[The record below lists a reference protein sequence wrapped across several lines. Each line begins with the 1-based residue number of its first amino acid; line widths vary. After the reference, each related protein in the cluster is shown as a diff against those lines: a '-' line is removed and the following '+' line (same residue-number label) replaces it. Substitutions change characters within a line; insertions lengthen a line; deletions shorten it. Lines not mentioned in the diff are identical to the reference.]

1 MLSANRFIAA
11 GKDCAAGGWRAIRT
25 GLEHTVASITCHILD
40 MWPDSGKNE
49 DLRSCAES
57 EIGKPGISVIGLGK
71 LGSPMAAV
79 FANKGFETIGVDVNP
94 RFVDAINDGRAP
106 VEEPQLQN
114 VINGC
119 RSRLRAT
126 TSFEEAVLHSDV
138 SFIIVPTPSG
148 ADRLF
153 SNRFVLDAVGRI
165 GAALRLKQTYHVVVV
180 TSTVMPGATDG
191 EIRDAL
197 EAAAARE
204 VGPDLGLCYN
214 PEFIALGSVVRDMLR
229 PDIILIGE
237 LDKKAGDLLQAIY
250 RASTESQPEFH
261 RMNLINAELTKISIN
276 TYVTTKIAYANMIA
290 DMCDYLEGADADVVT
305 RAVGG
310 DSRVGRKYLKGAVGY
325 GGPCFPRDNKAFAA
339 LGRKLGV
346 NAELAEATDS
356 INEHQI
362 ARLTGAVEALAH
374 PGATIALLGMSY
386 KPDTAV
392 IEESQGVMLAGILAR
407 RGYGVIVSDPLAT
420 EAAAAV
426 LGAAVEATPD
436 AALAVREADLV
447 VIMTPWPAFR
457 AIPPDA
463 FQRGPDA
470 VTVVDPWRLLDA
482 ASSGANVIY
491 LGSGGWKSAARKT
504 MAA

>member
-1 MLSANRFIAA
+1 MSKTA
-11 GKDCAAGGWRAIRT
+11 
-25 GLEHTVASITCHILD
+25 
-40 MWPDSGKNE
+40 
-49 DLRSCAES
+49 
-57 EIGKPGISVIGLGK
+57 KPRISVVGLGK
-71 LGSPMAAV
+71 LGAPMAAV
-79 FANKGFETIGVDVNP
+79 FANKGFETIGLDLNP
-94 RFVDAINDGRAP
+94 GFVEAINQGRAP
-106 VEEPQLQN
+106 VEEPLLQDM
-114 VINGC
+114 IDGC

-126 TSFEEAVLHSDV
+126 ARFEEAVLGSDV
-138 SFIIVPTPSG
+138 TFIIVPTPSG

-153 SNRFVLDAVGRI
+153 SNRFVIDAVERI
-165 GAALRLKQTYHVVVV
+165 GAALRLKRGYHVVVV
-180 TSTVMPGATDG
+180 TSTVMPGATNG

-237 LDKKAGDLLQAIY
+237 SDQKAGDVLEAIY
-250 RASTESQPEFH
+250 RVSTESQPEFH
-261 RMNLINAELTKISIN
+261 RMNLVNAELTKISIN

-290 DMCDYLEGADADVVT
+290 DMCDHLADADADVVT

-310 DSRVGRKYLKGAVGY
+310 DSRVGRKYLKGAIGY

-346 NAELAEATDS
+346 NAELAEATDK

-362 ARLTGAVEALAH
+362 TRLTGAVEALTH
-374 PGATIALLGMSY
+374 RGATVALLGMSY

-407 RGYGVIVSDPLAT
+407 QGYLVIVSDPLAT
-420 EAAAAV
+420 EAASAV
-426 LGAAVEATPD
+426 LGAAAQATPD
-436 AALAVREADLV
+436 PTAAVRQADLV
-447 VIMTPWPAFR
+447 VIMTPWPAFK
-457 AIPPDA
+457 AIPSDA
-463 FQRGPDA
+463 FRRGAEA
-470 VTVVDPWRLLDA
+470 VTVIDPWRLIDA
-482 ASSGANVIY
+482 ASSGANVVHM
-491 LGSGGWKSAARKT
+491 GSGGWKSAARKT